1 MVSGLGTR
9 LVINMRLLVKVD
21 GVDAMIVGYV
31 SVEGR
36 VNAVLVMNG
45 ALSAI
50 DLELIQLP
58 SVPKQLR
65 KKTKHKA
72 RAAARVSNGLATR
85 ARVVMGD
92 KLQCPIPSPEAYLT
106 KNGKNAPDS
115 LRRHRRVESELTS
128 PPTFPRPSPP
138 TLCQV

>member
-1 MVSGLGTR
+1 
-9 LVINMRLLVKVD
+9 MRLLVKVD

-92 KLQCPIPSPEAYLT
+92 KLQ
-106 KNGKNAPDS
+106 
-115 LRRHRRVESELTS
+115 
-128 PPTFPRPSPP
+128 
-138 TLCQV
+138 